1 MFRTTIWI
9 ALFLLFIAA
18 CTTNA
23 PPAGTVSE
31 NSAPQITPRETATQ
45 VSAVTP
51 TLTEMPPTSTPIPSP
66 TANQTQKNT
75 AETTPE
81 NINPLTGLQ
90 VDDPTL
96 LDRRPIAVKVQ
107 IFPRGQR
114 PPWGISLA
122 DIVYDYYQNN
132 GVTRLTAIFYG
143 NDAEQVGPIRSA
155 RLFDADIIKTYRTIF
170 VFGLADWRIY
180 QHLNRSSFANRLVV
194 EKYGICPPLCRI
206 DPEGYNHLVVDT
218 AELTEYADENGI
230 PNERQKLDGMRFD
243 PTPPVN
249 GESAE
254 HIFVRISY
262 SAYNSWDYD
271 PISKKYLRSQDTI
284 EALPGEEQFEPLIDQ
299 LTGEQISADNVVV
312 LLLPHKFAYQTQA
325 GKGELFN
332 IGFTGNGEAFAFRD
346 GLKYHL
352 HWKRSDNHAPLELAF
367 PDGTVYAYKP
377 GNTWYQLIGKTS
389 KVENLE
395 DGTSRFEFNVP

>member
-1 MFRTTIWI
+1 
-9 ALFLLFIAA
+9 
-18 CTTNA
+18 
-23 PPAGTVSE
+23 
-31 NSAPQITPRETATQ
+31 
-45 VSAVTP
+45 
-51 TLTEMPPTSTPIPSP
+51 MPPISTPIPSP
-66 TANQTQKNT
+66 TANQIHKNT
-75 AETTPE
+75 AENTPE
-81 NINPLTGLQ
+81 NINPLTGLT

-155 RLFDADIIKTYRTIF
+155 RLFDGDIIKTYKTIF

-180 QHLNRSSFANRLVV
+180 QYLNRRSFADRLVV

-218 AELTEYADENGI
+218 EGLTKYADENGI
-230 PNERQKLDGMRFD
+230 PNDRQKLDGMRFD

-262 SAYNSWDYD
+262 SAYSSWDYD
-271 PISKKYLRSQDTI
+271 PINKKYLRYQDTI
-284 EALPGEEQFEPLIDQ
+284 EALPGEEQLEPLIDQ
-299 LTGEQISADNVVV
+299 LNDEQISADNVVIM
-312 LLLPHKFAYQTQA
+312 LLPHKFAYQTQA

-332 IGFTGNGEAFAFRD
+332 IRFTGNGEAFAFRD

-352 HWKRSDNHAPLELAF
+352 HWNRSDNNAPLELTF

-389 KVENLE
+389 KVETFE

>member
-1 MFRTTIWI
+1 MLRITIFI
-9 ALFLLFIAA
+9 ALFFLFIAA
-18 CTTNA
+18 CTTDT
-23 PPAGTVSE
+23 PPVRTVSE
-31 NSAPQITPRETATQ
+31 NSAPQITPYDTATQ
-45 VSAVTP
+45 ISVTP
-51 TLTEMPPTSTPIPSP
+51 TLTEKPATSTPIPSP
-66 TANQTQKNT
+66 TANLTHKNT
-75 AETTPE
+75 AENTPK
-81 NINPLTGLQ
+81 NINPLTGLTI
-90 VDDPTL
+90 DDPSL

-155 RLFDADIIKTYRTIF
+155 RLFDADIIKTYKTIF

-180 QHLNRSSFANRLVV
+180 QHLNRSSFADRLVV

-218 AELTEYADENGI
+218 AGLTKYADENGI
-230 PNERQKLDGMRFD
+230 PNERPKLDGMRFD
-243 PTPPVN
+243 PNPPVN

-284 EALPGEEQFEPLIDQ
+284 EALPEEEQLEPLIDQ
-299 LTGEQISADNVVV
+299 LTGEQITADNVVIM
-312 LLLPHKFAYQTQA
+312 LLPHKFAYQTQA

-332 IGFTGNGEAFAFRD
+332 VRFTGNGEAYAFRD

-352 HWKRSDNHAPLELAF
+352 HWKRSDNHAPLELTF

-389 KVENLE
+389 KVETFE

>member
-1 MFRTTIWI
+1 MLRTSILI
-9 ALFLLFIAA
+9 ALLFLFIAA
-18 CTTNA
+18 CTTNT
-23 PPAGTVSE
+23 PTVGTVSE
-31 NSAPQITPRETATQ
+31 NSAPQITPRDTGTQ
-45 VSAVTP
+45 LSITP
-51 TLTEMPPTSTPIPSP
+51 TLTEVPPTSTPIPFP
-66 TANQTQKNT
+66 TANHIHKNT
-75 AETTPE
+75 AENTPE
-81 NINPLTGLQ
+81 NINPLTGLP

-143 NDAEQVGPIRSA
+143 NNAEQVGPIRSA
-155 RLFDADIIKTYRTIF
+155 RLFDGDIIKTYKTIF

-180 QHLNRSSFANRLVV
+180 RHLNRSSFADRLVV

-218 AELTEYADENGI
+218 EGLSKYADENGI
-230 PNERQKLDGMRFD
+230 PNDRQELDGMRFD

-271 PISKKYLRSQDTI
+271 PISKKYLRSQDAI
-284 EALPGEEQFEPLIDQ
+284 EALPGEEQLEPLIDQ
-299 LTGEQISADNVVV
+299 LTGEQISADNVVIM
-312 LLLPHKFAYQTQA
+312 LLPHKFAYQTQA

-332 IGFTGNGEAFAFRD
+332 VRFTGNGEAYAFRD

-352 HWKRSDNHAPLELAF
+352 HWKRSDNNSPLDLSF

-389 KVENLE
+389 KVETLE
-395 DGTSRFEFNVP
+395 DGTPRFEFNVP

>member
-1 MFRTTIWI
+1 MLRTTILI
-9 ALFLLFIAA
+9 AICFSLIAA

-23 PPAGTVSE
+23 PPVGTVSE
-31 NSAPQITPRETATQ
+31 NSTPQITPRDTATQ
-45 VSAVTP
+45 VSVTP
-51 TLTEMPPTSTPIPSP
+51 TLTDMPATSTPIPSP
-66 TANQTQKNT
+66 TANQIHRNT
-75 AETTPE
+75 AENTPE

-155 RLFDADIIKTYRTIF
+155 RLFDGDIIKTYKAIF

-180 QHLNRSSFANRLVV
+180 QHLNRSSFADRLVV

-206 DPEGYNHLVVDT
+206 DPDGYNHLVVDT
-218 AELTEYADENGI
+218 EGLTKYADENGI
-230 PNERQKLDGMRFD
+230 PNERPKLDGMHFD

-249 GESAE
+249 GESSE

-271 PISKKYLRSQDTI
+271 PISTKYLRSQDTI
-284 EALPGEEQFEPLIDQ
+284 EALAGEEQLEPLIDQ
-299 LTGEQISADNVVV
+299 LTGEQISADNVVIM
-312 LLLPHKFAYQTQA
+312 LLPHKFAYQTQA

-332 IGFTGNGEAFAFRD
+332 VRFTGNGEAYAFRD
-346 GLKYHL
+346 GLRYHL
-352 HWKRSDNHAPLELAF
+352 HWNRSDNNAPLDLTF

-389 KVENLE
+389 KVETLE
-395 DGTSRFEFNVP
+395 DGTFRFEFNFP